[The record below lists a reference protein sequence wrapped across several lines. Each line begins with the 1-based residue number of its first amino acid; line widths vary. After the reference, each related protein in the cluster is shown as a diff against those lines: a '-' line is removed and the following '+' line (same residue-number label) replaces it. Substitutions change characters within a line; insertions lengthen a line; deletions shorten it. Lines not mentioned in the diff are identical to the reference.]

1 MKSLPYI
8 ILTLASIFPLSVFSQ
23 NSSIKG
29 QVVDN
34 QNSEVSYANVMLL
47 TTNDSTIVKG
57 VSTNELG
64 NFKFDKIEASQYLI
78 KVSFLGY
85 HDFFQTIT
93 VKNDLILNTI
103 SLTENL
109 ETLNEVNL
117 VYKQPT
123 LKKEADRLIFNVEN
137 SALIEGNI
145 LQVLK
150 NTPGVIVLDN
160 EFLVKNIQPTIYIND
175 RRMHLS
181 ATELSQLFEGAS
193 ANNIQSIEVI
203 TNPSAKYDADSGV
216 VVNIKMSKNLIAGY
230 KGSVFANYTQGVFPR
245 YNFGTSHFFK
255 TEKLN
260 VYVNYNY
267 TDSKINRDSDEA
279 VFYLDQDKNIT
290 ETWRSNINRNTWSK
304 THNLNANISYAFDDK
319 NSLEFSSSLLWLP
332 DFEYLVKNRTT
343 MFDVNNDLSGHFDTN
358 NLSFDEK
365 ENVGLN
371 IDYLHLFK
379 NPEEKLAFNAHYTFF
394 NYERQQDVDNNYFDA
409 DAMLI
414 QNSVYNTFSDQDTNI
429 FTTQLDYTLP
439 IGDVAVFETG
449 LKTSS
454 IDNSSDIKHYNII
467 SGTPVLNTNNTNA
480 FNYDE
485 TIFAG
490 YVNYTR
496 DWKKWNLA
504 IGVRAEQTNVD
515 GYSVTEDETNSQD
528 YLKWFPST
536 SITFRASD
544 NLNLYTNY
552 KKSID
557 RPSYEYLNPFKFYI
571 NDNTLYLGNPNLQ
584 PVIND
589 YMNVGIS
596 FKDTY
601 TIESYY
607 SKAKNNIYELPVQ
620 DNTTNL
626 VTYSPTNFDETIE
639 YGFDFVYNSYL
650 SKRWFIYAVTSF
662 YNKKD
667 VRTFTTANTV
677 YKRDM
682 WSNYTAITN
691 DVSLLKDNSLSVNF
705 SLMWLGK
712 NMQGFRV
719 VENRIGSNLAISKTV
734 LKQRGV
740 VSLYV
745 NDIFNAQDF
754 DISSNYL
761 FQNNSVRM
769 DADNR
774 YIKLGFRYNF
784 GNVKLKANSYSK
796 TLDETD
802 RLNK

>member
-1 MKSLPYI
+1 MKCFSY
-8 ILTLASIFPLSVFSQ
+8 TLLFLLSIFPLHSFGQ
-23 NSSIKG
+23 DIFIKG
-29 QVVDN
+29 QLFDSKDN
-34 QNSEVSYANVMLL
+34 KIAYASVMLL
-47 TTNDSTIVKG
+47 RVNDSTIVKG
-57 VSTNELG
+57 VSTDELG
-64 NFKFDKIEASQYLI
+64 DFEFQKVTASNYLL

-85 HDFFQTIT
+85 HDFFKTIT
-93 VKNDLILNTI
+93 VKKDVVLDKIV
-103 SLTENL
+103 LTENL
-109 ETLNEVNL
+109 ETLNQVNL

-123 LKKEADRLIFNVEN
+123 LKREADRLIFNVEN

-181 ATELSQLFEGAS
+181 STELSQLFEGAS
-193 ANNIQSIEVI
+193 ANNIQSVEVI

-245 YNFGTSHFFK
+245 YSLGTSHFFK

-267 TDSKINRDSDEA
+267 TDSKINRHNNED
-279 VFYLDQDKNIT
+279 VFYLDDNKNIT
-290 ETWRSNINRNTWSK
+290 ETWKSTINRNTWSK
-304 THNLNANISYAFDDK
+304 THNLNSNISYAFDAK
-319 NSLEFSSSLLWLP
+319 NTLEFSTSILWLP
-332 DFEYLVKNRTT
+332 DFDYLVKNRTT
-343 MFDVNNDLSGHFDTN
+343 MFDTNNAIAGHFDTN
-358 NLSFDEK
+358 NFSSDEK
-365 ENVGLN
+365 QNIGLN

-379 NPEEKLAFNAHYTFF
+379 KPDEKLVFNAHYTIF
-394 NYERQQDVDNNYFDA
+394 NYDRQQDVDNNYFNA
-409 DAMLI
+409 DNTLSG
-414 QNSVYNTFSDQDTNI
+414 NSVYNTFSNQDTNI
-429 FTTQLDYTLP
+429 FTSQLDYTLP
-439 IGDVAVFETG
+439 INDAAVFETG
-449 LKTSS
+449 LKISS
-454 IDNSSDIKHYNII
+454 IDNDSAIKHYDII
-467 SGTPVLNTNNTNA
+467 SGTSMLNTANTNT
-480 FNYDE
+480 FNYNE
-485 TIFAG
+485 NIFAA

-496 DWKKWNLA
+496 DWNKWNLA
-504 IGVRAEQTNVD
+504 LGVRAEQTDVK
-515 GYSVTEDETNSQD
+515 GYSVTENQTNTQN

-536 SITFRASD
+536 SITYNASD
-544 NLNLYTNY
+544 NLSIYTNY

-557 RPSYEYLNPFKFYI
+557 RPNYEFLNPFKFYI
-571 NDNTLYLGNPNLQ
+571 NDNTLYLGNPSLKA
-584 PVIND
+584 VIND
-589 YMNVGIS
+589 YMNVGVT

-620 DNTTNL
+620 DNMTNL

-650 SKRWFIYAVTSF
+650 SQRWFIYAVTSF

-667 VRTFTTANTV
+667 VKTFAAENTTL
-677 YKRDM
+677 KRDM

-705 SLMWLGK
+705 TLMWLGK

-719 VENRIGSNLAISKTV
+719 VENRIGSNLSISKTV
-734 LKQRGV
+734 LKQKGV

-745 NDIFNAQDF
+745 NDIFNAQDY

-769 DADNR
+769 NTDNR

-796 TLDETD
+796 TLDETK